1 MLFCPSHSFAI
12 KFANFEAMSNWT
24 LNIGNLIINYL
35 ANLNVKHF
43 YWSDNSS
50 LLNLKQLVH
59 DLIRILDQLMFDDF
73 NYFPSITNA
82 VQTSL
87 LHLFTLPNSS
97 SMIVDII
104 KSDENVLKR
113 LITTSTKLYTISISS
128 LENEQNLDSV
138 TFKDDIDVFSI
149 NLKLYI

>member
-1 MLFCPSHSFAI
+1 
-12 KFANFEAMSNWT
+12 
-24 LNIGNLIINYL
+24 
-35 ANLNVKHF
+35 
-43 YWSDNSS
+43 
-50 LLNLKQLVH
+50 
-59 DLIRILDQLMFDDF
+59 MFDDF